1 MMKQL
6 LYLAIFLLISSDTVL
21 ATDPKYTVLSDEFTV
36 NYFWGV
42 GNPLSKRRVSCP
54 EYHSDDIEKIINKKP
69 DVLPQFL
76 RTSKNLNKKQWGE
89 VNKFVSQIKKNKGNS

>member
-6 LYLAIFLLISSDTVL
+6 LYLAIFLLISSDAVL
-21 ATDPKYTVLSDEFTV
+21 AADPKYTVLSDEFTV

-54 EYHSDDIEKIINKKP
+54 EYHSDDIEKIKEEG
-69 DVLPQFL
+69 D
-76 RTSKNLNKKQWGE
+76 SKSIGCAL
-89 VNKFVSQIKKNKGNS
+89 SLIHIS

>member
-42 GNPLSKRRVSCP
+42 GNPLIKRRVSCP
-54 EYHSDDIEKIINKKP
+54 EYHSDDIDKIKE
-69 DVLPQFL
+69 
-76 RTSKNLNKKQWGE
+76 E
-89 VNKFVSQIKKNKGNS
+89 VVVELLEAAVPIPITVSMDAVKVIRRDNEEE